1 MEYSVRQIGHLF
13 DPYRAEGKKKES
25 MGYFIKE
32 LETPRAMTLIL
43 RIEMKFTTTNV
54 ERIGI
59 SCAII
64 ELVRVRDSRSRVNI
78 ANDII
83 SGMPEGFR
91 GTAGFI

>member
-43 RIEMKFTTTNV
+43 RIEMKFTMTNV

-91 GTAGFI
+91 GTAV